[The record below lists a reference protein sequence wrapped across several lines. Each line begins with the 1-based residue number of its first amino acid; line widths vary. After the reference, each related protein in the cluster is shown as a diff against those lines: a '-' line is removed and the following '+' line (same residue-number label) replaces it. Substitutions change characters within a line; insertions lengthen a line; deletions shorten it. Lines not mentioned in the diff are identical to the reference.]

1 MFSADVH
8 FQDGM
13 VLHQFP
19 EGYKAPELPFYCIK
33 WAIMGSPG
41 PVWERDVCWLEYADI
56 IHDEAGN
63 ELGFGVVWITIQS
76 SSCQFIAVKL
86 QVRQSFIWALHRA
99 VNPPH
104 LQILRIDREGMKDD
118 VIMHCWWHHLWKKY
132 PIITNLW
139 WHKMRE
145 KGVVGLVTFDLI
157 GLLRTN
163 HIISEITMVNIWYW
177 NIWC

>member
-56 IHDEAGN
+56 IHDLMRQAMSLALEWY
-63 ELGFGVVWITIQS
+63 ELQYS
-76 SSCQFIAVKL
+76 
-86 QVRQSFIWALHRA
+86 QVAA
-99 VNPPH
+99 
-104 LQILRIDREGMKDD
+104 
-118 VIMHCWWHHLWKKY
+118 
-132 PIITNLW
+132 NL
-139 WHKMRE
+139 
-145 KGVVGLVTFDLI
+145 
-157 GLLRTN
+157 LLLN
-163 HIISEITMVNIWYW
+163 FK
-177 NIWC
+177 